1 MATRALIEEGQN
13 LIAQIDYLD
22 SRYYN
27 HEEGYDAITFSVA
40 AGGKIVLDADKLVS
54 EAPPDLKSELSDT
67 VRTALETA
75 FETIE
80 TFITSKKAVKESEL
94 SALTDPE

>member
-1 MATRALIEEGQN
+1 MATRALIEEGQS

-22 SRYYN
+22 SRYYD
-27 HEEGYDAITFSVA
+27 HEEGYESINFSVM

-54 EAPPDLKSELSDT
+54 EAPPDLKTELNDT
-67 VRTALETA
+67 VRAAIETA

-80 TFITSKKAVKESEL
+80 TFIISKKAVKEAEL
-94 SALTDPE
+94 TALSDT